1 MNRLIP
7 KTLLVLPAI
16 MLAAG
21 AAAQRDDGVFES
33 TEHTFRV
40 EQVVTG
46 LSSPWGMAVLPNGD
60 MLITERGGRLRKVAA
75 GRLLEQPI
83 DGLAEV
89 RPKGQGGLMGI
100 ALHPRFA
107 ENRLVYLSFSGEGKG
122 GVGTEVMRGRLDG
135 LQLRNTE
142 VIFRAEPKTRAGRHF
157 GSRLVFDG
165 DGKLFVSH
173 GDRGKQ
179 DQAQDLGDHR
189 GSLFRIND
197 DGSVPADN
205 PFVRRAGAKP
215 EIYAY
220 GHRNIQG
227 LALDPESGR
236 LWSHEHGPQGGDELN
251 IERPGANYGWPV
263 ITYGVNYGIGTKIG
277 EGTEKPGMEQPVHY
291 WVPSIAPSG
300 LAVYRGDAF
309 PGWQGDLFVGSLK
322 FGLLVRLSVDDDT
335 VIVEE
340 RLLNNAYGRI
350 RDVVA
355 APDGYLYLLTDAD
368 PGQLLRVVP
377 APG

>member
-1 MNRLIP
+1 MMLS
-7 KTLLVLPAI
+7 AI
-16 MLAAG
+16 MLAAS
-21 AAAQRDDGVFES
+21 AAAQRDDGVFDS
-33 TEHTFRV
+33 AEHAFRV

-46 LSSPWGMAVLPNGD
+46 LSNPWGMAVLPNGD
-60 MLITERGGRLRKVAA
+60 MLVTERGGSLRRISD
-75 GRLLEQPI
+75 GRLLEQPV

-89 RPKGQGGLMGI
+89 RPKGQGGLLGI

-107 ENRLVYLSFSGEGKG
+107 DNGLVYLSFSGEGKG

-135 LQLRNTE
+135 MRLRDTE
-142 VIFRAEPKTRAGRHF
+142 VIFKAEPKSGAGRHF
-157 GSRLVFDG
+157 GSRLVFDANG
-165 DGKLFVSH
+165 YLFVSH
-173 GDRGKQ
+173 GDRGSQ
-179 DQAQDLGDHR
+179 DHAQDLDDHR
-189 GSLFRIND
+189 GSLFRIKE

-205 PFVRRAGAKP
+205 PFVGHADARP

-227 LALDPESGR
+227 LALDPVTGR

-251 IERPGANYGWPV
+251 IERAGANYGWPV

-309 PGWQGDLFVGSLK
+309 PGWQGNLFVGSLK
-322 FGLLVRLSVDDDT
+322 FGLLVRLVVEGDR
-335 VIVEE
+335 VVVEE
-340 RLLNNAYGRI
+340 RLLDNAFGRI

-355 APDGYLYLLTDAD
+355 APDGYLYLLTDAA

>member
-1 MNRLIP
+1 MNVVTPIARVVFC
-7 KTLLVLPAI
+7 TI
-16 MLAAG
+16 MLAAS
-21 AAAQRDDGVFES
+21 AAAQRGDGVFTS
-33 TEHTFRV
+33 AEHSFRV
-40 EQVVTG
+40 EQLVTG
-46 LSSPWGMAVLPNGD
+46 LQNPWGLTVLPDGD
-60 MLITERGGRLRKVAA
+60 MLVTERRGRLRRISG

-83 DGLAEV
+83 GGLAEV

-107 ENRLVYLSFSGEGKG
+107 DNGLVYLSFSGEGRG

-135 LQLRNTE
+135 MQLRNTE
-142 VIFRAEPKTRAGRHF
+142 VIFRAEPKSGAGRHF
-157 GSRLVFDG
+157 GSRLVFDD
-165 DGKLFVSH
+165 DGLLFVSH

-205 PFVRRAGAKP
+205 PFVGRRGAKP

-227 LALDPESGR
+227 LALDPVTGR

-251 IERPGANYGWPV
+251 IERPGVNYGWPV
-263 ITYGVNYGIGTKIG
+263 ITYGVNYGIGTRIG

-309 PGWQGDLFVGSLK
+309 PGWRGNLFVGSLK
-322 FGLLVRLSVDDDT
+322 FGLLVRLVIDDDRVT
-335 VIVEE
+335 TEE
-340 RLLNNAYGRI
+340 RLLDNVYGRI

-368 PGQLLRVVP
+368 PGQVLRVRP

>member
-1 MNRLIP
+1 MNRRLP
-7 KTLLVLPAI
+7 NPLLVLPVI
-16 MLAAG
+16 MLATNAF
-21 AAAQRDDGVFES
+21 AQRDAGVVDS
-33 TEHTFRV
+33 AEHAFRV

-46 LSSPWGMAVLPNGD
+46 LKNPWGMTVLPDGD
-60 MLITERGGRLRKVAA
+60 MLVTERGGRLRRVSA

-83 DGLAEV
+83 GGLAEV
-89 RPKGQGGLMGI
+89 KPKGQGGLMGI
-100 ALHPRFA
+100 ALHPDFA
-107 ENRLVYLSFSGEGKG
+107 DNRLVYLSFSGEGKG

-135 LQLRNTE
+135 MQLRDTK
-142 VIFRAEPKTRAGRHF
+142 VIFRAEPKSRAGRHF
-157 GSRLVFDG
+157 GSRLVFDPE
-165 DGKLFVSH
+165 GKLFVSH

-179 DQAQDLGDHR
+179 DRAQDLDDHR

-205 PFVRRAGAKP
+205 PFVGRAGARP

-227 LALDPESGR
+227 LALDPVTGR

-251 IERPGANYGWPV
+251 IERAGVNYGWPV

-277 EGTEKPGMEQPVHY
+277 EGTAKPGMQQPVHY

-322 FGLLVRLSVDDDT
+322 FGLLVRLSVEDDR
-335 VIVEE
+335 VLLEE
-340 RLLNNAYGRI
+340 RLLDNAYGRI

-368 PGQLLRVVP
+368 PGQLLRLVP
-377 APG
+377 ASG

>member
-1 MNRLIP
+1 MKFLSPIPLI
-7 KTLLVLPAI
+7 LLPVI
-16 MLAAG
+16 MLATG
-21 AAAQRDDGVFES
+21 AAAQGDDGKFNS
-33 TEHTFRV
+33 AEHSFGV

-46 LSSPWGMAVLPNGD
+46 LKNPWGMAVLPDGD
-60 MLITERGGRLRKVAA
+60 MLVTERGGQLRRVTD
-75 GRLLEQPI
+75 GRLLEQSV

-89 RPKGQGGLMGI
+89 TPKGQGGLMGI
-100 ALHPRFA
+100 TLHPRFT

-135 LQLRNTE
+135 MQLRETE
-142 VIFRAEPKTRAGRHF
+142 VIFRARPKSRAGRHF

-165 DGKLFVSH
+165 GGRLFVSH

-179 DQAQDLGDHR
+179 DRAQNLDDHR
-189 GSLFRIND
+189 GSLFRIDD

-205 PFVRRAGAKP
+205 PFVGRSGARP

-227 LALDPESGR
+227 LALDPVTGL

-251 IERPGANYGWPV
+251 IERAGANYGWPV
-263 ITYGVNYGIGTKIG
+263 ITYGVNYGIGTRIG

-300 LAVYRGDAF
+300 LAIYRGDAF
-309 PGWQGDLFVGSLK
+309 PNWQGNLFVGSLK
-322 FGLLVRLSVDDDT
+322 FGLLVRLVVDGNRVVT
-335 VIVEE
+335 EE
-340 RLLNNAYGRI
+340 RLLDNAYGRI

-377 APG
+377 VGG

>member
-1 MNRLIP
+1 MNRIVP
-7 KTLLVLPAI
+7 KPLLALLAI
-16 MLAAG
+16 MLVTS
-21 AAAQRDDGVFES
+21 AAAQRDDGVFDS
-33 TEHTFRV
+33 AEHSFRV
-40 EQVVTG
+40 EQLVTG
-46 LSSPWGMAVLPNGD
+46 LKNPWGLAILPDGD
-60 MLITERGGRLRKVAA
+60 MLVTERGGRLRRISD
-75 GRLLEQPI
+75 GRLLEQPVS
-83 DGLAEV
+83 GLAEV
-89 RPKGQGGLMGI
+89 TPKGQGGLMGI
-100 ALHPRFA
+100 ALHPSFA
-107 ENRLVYLSFSGEGKG
+107 ENRLVYLSFAGEGKG

-135 LQLRNTE
+135 MQLRETE
-142 VIFRAEPKTRAGRHF
+142 VIFRAEPKSGAGRHF

-165 DGKLFVSH
+165 EGYLFVSH

-179 DQAQDLGDHR
+179 DRAQDLDDHR

-205 PFVRRAGAKP
+205 PFVGRAGARE

-227 LALDPESGR
+227 LALDPVTGR

-322 FGLLVRLSVDDDT
+322 FGLLVRLSIEDDR
-335 VIVEE
+335 VLLEE
-340 RLLNNAYGRI
+340 RLLDNAYGRI

-377 APG
+377 DPG